1 MRWSGLADDLKG
13 DVEVPLERDL
23 VDEANLRLE
32 IVSVGIVVDEVSA
45 RLIFIDGEVVHATQQ
60 RVDE

>member
-32 IVSVGIVVDEVSA
+32 IVSVGIVVDEVST
-45 RLIFIDGEVVHATQQ
+45 RLFFIDGEVVHAAQQ

>member
-32 IVSVGIVVDEVSA
+32 IVSVGIVADEVSTS
-45 RLIFIDGEVVHATQQ
+45 LIIIDGEVVHATQQ

>member
-32 IVSVGIVVDEVSA
+32 IVSVGIVVDEVST
-45 RLIFIDGEVVHATQQ
+45 RLFIIDGEVVHAAQQ

>member
-32 IVSVGIVVDEVSA
+32 IVSVGIVVDEVSTC
-45 RLIFIDGEVVHATQQ
+45 LIIIDGEVVHAAQQ

>member
-23 VDEANLRLE
+23 VDEAYLRLE
-32 IVSVGIVVDEVSA
+32 IVSVRIVADEVST
-45 RLIFIDGEVVHATQQ
+45 RVIFIDGEVVHATQQ

>member
-32 IVSVGIVVDEVSA
+32 IVSVGIVVDEVST
-45 RLIFIDGEVVHATQQ
+45 RLIFIDGEVVHAAQQ